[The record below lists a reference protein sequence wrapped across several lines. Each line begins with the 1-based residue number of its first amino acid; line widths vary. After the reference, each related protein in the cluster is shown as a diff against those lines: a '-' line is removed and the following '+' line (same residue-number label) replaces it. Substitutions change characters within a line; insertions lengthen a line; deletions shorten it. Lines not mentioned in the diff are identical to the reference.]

1 MHFGFFSFC
10 LSSPPIAR
18 AAHILWMEDGFDD
31 MLDREWILNIA
42 SLIDLTSH
50 SLLQH
55 ECCRFNEN
63 LNMFRTSCDVRVAP
77 LLKVQ

>member
-1 MHFGFFSFC
+1 MHFGSFSFC

-42 SLIDLTSH
+42 FLIDSTFS

-63 LNMFRTSCDVRVAP
+63 LNMLRTACAVHVAP